1 LGPAAVAVHVRSAM
15 LQHGNWGVCS
25 CPSLNE
31 HDSHEATPSQDALAF
46 ASGLLARGLSW
57 DGGMVQQRITEPDT
71 RSGRTERLLYTVFG
85 LNLASDF
92 GFASR
97 LLPASGVPDVVF
109 ACVPVAP
116 PGLARENPTP
126 IYVSPYRTARGESTF
141 FLYRLD
147 TCNLLRFTEVADFY
161 VGAQRITCH
170 LLDQAHDY
178 LVEIRLLGSV
188 LSFWLEQQGIPALH
202 ASAVVIEGHAVVFL
216 SLRGN
221 GKSTIAAALMQD
233 GYPLLADDILPVE
246 EREGTFV
253 GRPGY
258 PQMRLWPDEARHFLG
273 QHRELERVH
282 PAYSKRRVPVGA
294 DGFGS
299 FCQSSQPLGCLYVL
313 ERRESPNGQP
323 EIEIAPISPRDA
335 VIELTRY
342 SFSARTVE
350 AVGLQPHRLK
360 LFAEMAERVPVRRI
374 VYPSGFQHLSRTRD
388 AILEDL

>member
-1 LGPAAVAVHVRSAM
+1 M

-25 CPSLNE
+25 CPVLTE
-31 HDSHEATPSQDALAF
+31 HDSHEATPSQDAPPF
-46 ASGLLARGLSW
+46 ASGLLARGLYW
-57 DGGMVQQRITEPDT
+57 NGGMVQKRITQPDT

-92 GFASR
+92 RFASR
-97 LLPASGVPDVVF
+97 VLPATGVPDVVF
-109 ACVPVAP
+109 AYLPATP
-116 PGLARENPTP
+116 PGHALENLTP
-126 IYVSPYRTARGESTF
+126 IYASPHRTDRGESTF
-141 FLYRLD
+141 YLYRLD
-147 TCNLLRFTEVADFY
+147 TCNLLRFTDVADFY
-161 VGAQRITCH
+161 VGADRITCH
-170 LLDQAHDY
+170 LLDPAYDY

-188 LSFWLEQQGIPALH
+188 LSFWLERHGIPALH
-202 ASAVVIEGHAVVFL
+202 ASSVVIEGRAVAFL

-233 GYPLLADDILPVE
+233 GYSLLADDILPVE
-246 EREGTFV
+246 DRDSTFV

-273 QHRELERVH
+273 QHRKLERVH
-282 PAYSKRRVPVGA
+282 PAFSKRRVPVGG

-313 ERRESPNGQP
+313 ERRESPDGRAEV
-323 EIEIAPISPRDA
+323 EITPISPRDA

-374 VYPSGFQHLSRTRD
+374 VYPSGFQHLPRTRD
-388 AILEDL
+388 AILEDLQTLV